1 MSIVNCH
8 LFPIMAMLDMSTIR
22 KGKVIKFNDQ
32 PYLILSADHSKTAQR
47 RPVLRT
53 KMRNLLNDSVL
64 EYSFA
69 QSEKAEEADLERG
82 KPAQFLYKDD
92 TKAYFMDQTS
102 YEQFE
107 LPLESIENQLPYL
120 SDGKDVMYMA
130 FEGRPVTLDL
140 PPKIDLRVVEAP
152 EGVKGNSQ
160 GRVMKTAKLETGYE
174 IQVPMFIKEGD
185 LIRINTDDGKYVE
198 RVTEEK

>member
-1 MSIVNCH
+1 
-8 LFPIMAMLDMSTIR
+8 MLDMSTIR
-22 KGKVIKFNDQ
+22 KGKVIKFQ
-32 PYLILSADHSKTAQR
+32 EAPYLILSTDHSKTAQR

-53 KMRNLLNDSVL
+53 KMRNLLNDAVL

-102 YEQFE
+102 FEQFE
-107 LPLESIENQLPYL
+107 LPVEAVEDQLKFLPE
-120 SDGKDVMYMA
+120 GKDVMFMA

-140 PPKIDLRVVEAP
+140 PPKMDVKVTEAP

-160 GRVMKTAKLETGYE
+160 GRVMKTATLETGYE
-174 IQVPMFIKEGD
+174 IQVPMFIKSGD
-185 LIRINTDDGKYVE
+185 IIRVSTDTGDYVE
-198 RVTEEK
+198 RVTE

>member
-1 MSIVNCH
+1 
-8 LFPIMAMLDMSTIR
+8 MLDMSTIR
-22 KGKVIKFNDQ
+22 KGKVIKFNDA
-32 PYLILSADHSKTAQR
+32 PYLILTTDHSKTAQR

-53 KMRNLLNDSVL
+53 KMRNLLNDAVL

-92 TKAYFMDQTS
+92 EKAYFMDQTS
-102 YEQFE
+102 FEQFE
-107 LPLESIENQLPYL
+107 LPVEAIADVLKLLPE
-120 SDGKDVMYMA
+120 GKDVMFMA

-140 PPKIDLRVVEAP
+140 PPKMDIKVIEAP

-160 GRVMKTAKLETGYE
+160 GRVMKTATLETGSE
-174 IQVPMFIKEGD
+174 IQVPMFINSGD
-185 LIRINTDDGKYVE
+185 TIRVSTDTGEYVE
-198 RVTEEK
+198 RVNEEK

>member
-1 MSIVNCH
+1 
-8 LFPIMAMLDMSTIR
+8 MAMLDMSTIR
-22 KGKVIKFNDQ
+22 KGRVIKFNDA

-53 KMRNLLNDSVL
+53 KMRNLLNDAVL

-69 QSEKAEEADLERG
+69 QSEKVEEADLERG

-102 YEQFE
+102 FEQFE
-107 LPLESIENQLPYL
+107 LPLETVSDTMKLLPE
-120 SDGKDVMYMA
+120 GKDVMFMA
-130 FEGRPVTLDL
+130 FEGRPVSLDL
-140 PPKIDLRVVEAP
+140 PPKMDIKVIEAP

-160 GRVMKTAKLETGYE
+160 GRVMKTATLETGYE
-174 IQVPMFIKEGD
+174 IAVPMFIKAGD
-185 LIRINTDDGKYVE
+185 VIRVSSDTGEYVE
-198 RVTEEK
+198 RVNEEK

>member
-1 MSIVNCH
+1 
-8 LFPIMAMLDMSTIR
+8 MSTIR
-22 KGKVIKFNDQ
+22 KGRVIKFNDM

-82 KPAQFLYKDD
+82 KPAQYLYKDE

-102 YEQFE
+102 FEEFE
-107 LPLESIENQLPYL
+107 LPLEAIENQLPYL
-120 SDGKDVMYMA
+120 SDGNDVMYMA
-130 FEGRPVTLDL
+130 FESRPVTLDL
-140 PPKIDLRVVEAP
+140 PPKIDLKVIEAP

-160 GRVMKTAKLETGYE
+160 GRVLKTAKLETGFE
-174 IQVPMFIKEGD
+174 IQVPMFIEVGD
-185 LIRINTDDGKYVE
+185 VIRISTDDGKYVE
-198 RVTEEK
+198 RITEKK